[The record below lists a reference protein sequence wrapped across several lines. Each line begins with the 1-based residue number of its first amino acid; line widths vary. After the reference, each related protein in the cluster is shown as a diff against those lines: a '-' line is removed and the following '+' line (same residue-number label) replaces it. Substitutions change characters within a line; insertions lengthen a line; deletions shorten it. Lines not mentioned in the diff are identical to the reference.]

1 MAKAKIARMAELVDA
16 HGSGPCALGC
26 GGSSPL
32 PGTINTAVACAK
44 RLGLVF
50 YSCLCQR
57 NYQWCIAF
65 TINTTLATT
74 PNTTIHLSK

>member
-32 PGTINTAVACAK
+32 PGTINTVVACAK
-44 RLGLVF
+44 RLDLAF
-50 YSCLCQR
+50 YGSLCQY
-57 NYQWCIAF
+57 NYQ
-65 TINTTLATT
+65 
-74 PNTTIHLSK
+74 